1 MEEAVVSTSVLHDAQ
16 TPPDDLDVLDRVGS
30 LLRRADLALLA
41 AKEPPLRKLGVSGS
55 LYSVL
60 MNIQVAP
67 GLTGAELARVVGV
80 TPQAIAPLVAK
91 LVDRGLVERRPH
103 PRHAN
108 VQELHLTDSG
118 RSEVAAADRVLAHL
132 EDHLRQSLGEEDHRR
147 LRDLLGRVIEHLPTW
162 TPPHRQEQEAR

>member
-1 MEEAVVSTSVLHDAQ
+1 MLHDAT
-16 TPPDDLDVLDRVGS
+16 TPPDDIDVLDRVGS

-55 LYSVL
+55 LYAVL
-60 MNIQVAP
+60 MNIEVTP

-91 LVDRGLVERRPH
+91 LVERGWIERRPH

-108 VQELHLTDSG
+108 VQELYLTDAG
-118 RSEVAAADRVLAHL
+118 RSEAAAADRVLADL
-132 EDHLRQSLGEEDHRR
+132 EDHLRRSLGDEDHRR
-147 LRDLLGRVIEHLPTW
+147 LRDLLVRVIELLPTW
-162 TPPHRQEQEAR
+162 TPPDGTGQ